1 MKQQIQLALEGE
13 TKMPTMSVN
22 KYKAGDRV
30 GLEDFITIDGVTVIA
45 PAAGGVVHI
54 QFRRFA
60 GCPVCNLHLRGFVQR
75 REELEASGIHEVI
88 VFHSTVDELHKYEA
102 DLPLDVVADP
112 KRRLYARFGV
122 EASSHAYG
130 IRFLPTLPI
139 VAGNLIVQLIKRSR
153 KAPPTT
159 PEGGMFGLPADIL
172 VGPDSRIIAIKYG
185 EHAYD
190 QWSVEDVK
198 SIAAGT
204 TV

>member
-1 MKQQIQLALEGE
+1 
-13 TKMPTMSVN
+13 MPQTSAH
-22 KYKAGDRV
+22 KYHAGDAV
-30 GLEDFITIDGVTVIA
+30 HLEDFTTIDGLTVTA
-45 PAAGGVVHI
+45 PPAGGVVHI

-88 VFHSTVDELHKYEA
+88 VFHSTVAELRQYEA

-122 EASSHAYG
+122 EASSRAYS
-130 IRFLPTLPI
+130 IRFLPMLPV
-139 VAGNLIVQLIKRSR
+139 VAGNLIVQLFKRTR
-153 KAPPTT
+153 KAPPMT

-172 VGPDSRIIAIKYG
+172 VGPDSRVIAIKYG

-190 QWSVEDVK
+190 QWSVDEVK
-198 SIAAGT
+198 AITVGAA
-204 TV
+204 V